1 MSEFDLE
8 NLAICGSNLFV
19 AGTETTSSTLRY
31 GLLLLMKHPEVE
43 GTANILASRAGG
55 EGGEVLL
62 TVTALLSLGCLL
74 EHHAKGHV
82 CGFAFVD

>member
-19 AGTETTSSTLRY
+19 AGTETTSSTMRY

-43 GTANILASRAGG
+43 GTANISGIRALGG
-55 EGGEVLL
+55 GGKILL
-62 TVTALLSLGCLL
+62 TATASLSLGCL
-74 EHHAKGHV
+74 
-82 CGFAFVD
+82 

>member
-8 NLAICGSNLFV
+8 NLAVCGSNLFV

-43 GTANILASRAGG
+43 GTASILVIRARGKGG
-55 EGGEVLL
+55 KTLL
-62 TVTALLSLGCLL
+62 TVTASLSLGPFQSTMQMATYVVLL
-74 EHHAKGHV
+74 L
-82 CGFAFVD
+82 